1 MRNIPL
7 VNGTSAIA
15 MRHDRQLS
23 LVRNEGSV
31 ERRHRATHR
40 RNDQAFFLGMCAII
54 VAIGLMSFILSDVA
68 QFRARQAIVRGGTEV
83 IHVVYGDTLW
93 SIAERHSVAG
103 CSTKDVLSW
112 LMQRN
117 DLANARLSPGQ
128 TLVVPCGRHTLQ
140 EGL

>member
-15 MRHDRQLS
+15 MRHNRQLS
-23 LVRNEGSV
+23 LVRGEGHARCRS
-31 ERRHRATHR
+31 RASQR
-40 RNDQAFFLGMCAII
+40 RNDHVFLFGVCAII
-54 VAIGLMSFILSDVA
+54 VAIGLMSFILSDIT
-68 QFRARQAIVRGGTEV
+68 QFRAQRAIAHGGTEV

-112 LMQRN
+112 LM
-117 DLANARLSPGQ
+117 
-128 TLVVPCGRHTLQ
+128 
-140 EGL
+140 